1 MLHLPR
7 QVFQLLPNTCC
18 TQLRRQQS
26 LRFFIQTLLTSG
38 RRRTD
43 QRGCGPLVGVE
54 PGGSWGVM
62 LFQQEP
68 QVLSMAKLS
77 GAEWGGDMA
86 QSQTPGKSSK
96 VQVQGHPAS
105 TQLGDL

>member
-1 MLHLPR
+1 MVLWWGWDLE
-7 QVFQLLPNTCC
+7 V
-18 TQLRRQQS
+18 
-26 LRFFIQTLLTSG
+26 
-38 RRRTD
+38 
-43 QRGCGPLVGVE
+43 
-54 PGGSWGVM
+54 PGGVM

-68 QVLSMAKLS
+68 QMLSTAKLS
-77 GAEWGGDMA
+77 ERYMA

>member
-1 MLHLPR
+1 MAGGGGTREDVVLWWKWDL
-7 QVFQLLPNTCC
+7 
-18 TQLRRQQS
+18 
-26 LRFFIQTLLTSG
+26 
-38 RRRTD
+38 
-43 QRGCGPLVGVE
+43 E
-54 PGGSWGVM
+54 APGGVM

-77 GAEWGGDMA
+77 GAEGGGGMA

-96 VQVQGHPAS
+96 VQVQGHPAP